1 MGRSFVRRM
10 ILYFMSAVPNVILTL
25 SRHSKIW
32 ELQLLSNS
40 STEILNKLT
49 ILYILKKLNHKI
61 DISRIILRRICKIKK
76 KDIFYKK
83 KMKV

>member
-1 MGRSFVRRM
+1 MGRSFVKRM

-32 ELQLLSNS
+32 ELQLLSDS

-76 KDIFYKK
+76 KDIFYQK

>member
-32 ELQLLSNS
+32 EWQLLSDS
-40 STEILNKLT
+40 KTEILNKLA
-49 ILYILKKLNHKI
+49 ILCILKKLNHKI
-61 DISRIILRRICKIKK
+61 DISRIILSRICKIKK